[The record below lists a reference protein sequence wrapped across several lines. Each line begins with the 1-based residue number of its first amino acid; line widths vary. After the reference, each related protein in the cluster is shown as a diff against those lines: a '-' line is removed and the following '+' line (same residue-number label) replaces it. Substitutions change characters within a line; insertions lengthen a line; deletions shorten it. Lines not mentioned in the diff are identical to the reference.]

1 MKLTIPWASG
11 HFSSAWVVSQ
21 AFPFTPKPK
30 KTPELWAS
38 KNSNPNP
45 CIYPTDPHPL
55 LESPLRL
62 ISSSPC
68 WGQNDSSL
76 QTCRNNYFTN
86 SYCVDLSLIQHLGL
100 LKEPLL
106 RPFPEGGTEYKATL
120 KDHILFPWEE
130 KGLAYIVTMCIKSNL
145 WSQNEDRIT
154 KLPQNPAFFRHCHF
168 SKREPQNQVPGSACS
183 ESGVATFVF
192 LSLWE
197 VPNGTDSPFLCKIV
211 TDSPPIPTPSSTC
224 SVSHKSQFPQRSL
237 SSILLFLP
245 QELKSLS
252 RKKV

>member
-1 MKLTIPWASG
+1 MYLSHRSSPTSG
-11 HFSSAWVVSQ
+11 IST
-21 AFPFTPKPK
+21 TPH
-30 KTPELWAS
+30 LQL
-38 KNSNPNP
+38 
-45 CIYPTDPHPL
+45 PL
-55 LESPLRL
+55 LGSE
-62 ISSSPC
+62 
-68 WGQNDSSL
+68 WQFAADL
-76 QTCRNNYFTN
+76 QKQLFYKF
-86 SYCVDLSLIQHLGL
+86 L
-100 LKEPLL
+100 LC
-106 RPFPEGGTEYKATL
+106 RPFLNPTPGTFKRATPQTLSWGGTEYKATL